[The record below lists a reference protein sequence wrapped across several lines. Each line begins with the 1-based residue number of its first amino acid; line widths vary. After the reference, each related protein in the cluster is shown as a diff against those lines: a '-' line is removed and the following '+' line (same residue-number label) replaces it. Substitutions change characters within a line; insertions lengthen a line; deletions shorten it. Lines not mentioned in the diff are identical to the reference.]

1 MGIIG
6 SLFGA
11 GIGWWLLGPI
21 GALLG
26 SFLGSS
32 IENNSS
38 GSYRRTKVTGGS
50 ANPRDGFIASLL
62 VLMAATM
69 KADGKVLK
77 SELDYVKQNL
87 ERNFGENA
95 SIEALLLLRKILKQ
109 DIPLQD
115 VLSQVR
121 RHMDYA
127 SRLELIHLLYGIG
140 VADGHLSQAEVSV
153 IDRIAYGLG
162 ISTGDQISIKNLFYD
177 NLDSA
182 YKVLEID
189 KTATNEEMKKA
200 YHKMAIRFHPD
211 KVAHLGSEVQK
222 GAKERFQKLNEAYE
236 KIKRER
242 GMK

>member
-1 MGIIG
+1 MGIFG

-11 GIGWWLLGPI
+11 GIGWWLIGPI
-21 GALLG
+21 GAIIG
-26 SFLGSS
+26 SLIGSS
-32 IENNSS
+32 FEEGGSS
-38 GSYRRTKVTGGS
+38 GRKTVTTAGS
-50 ANPRDGFIASLL
+50 PRDGFIASLL

-87 ERNFGENA
+87 VRNFGD
-95 SIEALLLLRKILKQ
+95 SVSVDALLLLRKILKQ

-115 VLSQVR
+115 VLLQVR
-121 RHMDYA
+121 KHMDYA

-140 VADGHLSQAEVSV
+140 VADGHLSQAEIIV
-153 IDRIAYGLG
+153 IEHIAYGLG
-162 ISTGDQISIKNLFYD
+162 VSTGDQISIKNLFYD

-189 KTATNEEMKKA
+189 KTATNEEVKKA

-211 KVAHLGSEVQK
+211 KVAHLGSDVQK
-222 GAKERFQKLNEAYE
+222 SAKERFQKLNGAYK
-236 KIKRER
+236 KIIKER

>member
-1 MGIIG
+1 MGVFG

-21 GALLG
+21 GALIG
-26 SFLGSS
+26 SLVGSS
-32 IENNSS
+32 IENSS
-38 GSYRRTKVTGGS
+38 NGSYGRS
-50 ANPRDGFIASLL
+50 MDAANPRDGFIASLL

-87 ERNFGENA
+87 TRNFGENA
-95 SIEALLLLRKILKQ
+95 SVEALLLLRKILRQ

-115 VLSQVR
+115 VLLQVR
-121 RHMDYA
+121 SHMDYA

-140 VADGHLSQAEVSV
+140 VADGHLSQTEISV
-153 IDRIAYGLG
+153 IERIAYGLG
-162 ISTGDQISIKNLFYD
+162 LSTGDQLSIKNLFYD

-189 KTATNEEMKKA
+189 KTATNEEMKMA

-211 KVAHLGSEVQK
+211 KVAYLGFDVQK

-236 KIKRER
+236 KIKKER
-242 GMK
+242 GIK